1 MNTPTLEQ
9 LRAIEREAWRRLMEI
24 NVATMRLRGEWEIA
38 KANADEAEFK
48 QQTQQTNEQPT
59 VSNNNR

>member
-38 KANADEAEFK
+38 KADLDEAEMK
-48 QQTQQTNEQPT
+48 HQTQQENKQTNT
-59 VSNNNR
+59 